1 MIELFQRLL
10 GAESAWEVGA
20 DGEIARELGVSSAV
34 AVAPADEQQC
44 AALLRQAR
52 ERRLKVIP
60 WGGGQHQRLGNVPR
74 PVDLV
79 LITTRMQGVVAHD
92 VADQTLVARAG
103 TPLRDLIGT
112 VRDQGQL
119 LPLDPAGTSRATIG
133 GVVAAGVTGPL
144 RVGYGRAKDFLL
156 GTLAAHPDGR
166 LSRSGGRL
174 VKNVTGF
181 DLHRLY
187 HGSLGALAVLCEV
200 NLRLRPLP
208 EKDATLLVGF
218 DDLEPFDRF
227 LVLFRRSGASA
238 VSFHLADAAS
248 LVRQKVPL
256 APGDPDGQFVAA
268 LRFHG
273 TERSVAVSLKQCL
286 GLLESCERTFDLQL
300 EQNEASLAWT
310 GIRELL
316 PGCDE
321 KRQGA
326 VIQLAMLPFQGDCS
340 VLGGTIESLVALA
353 AGAGQETVVSVE
365 PLQGLVRLGFSRP
378 PEETLLRELTRFAG
392 VNGPR
397 RLQLES
403 APPEW
408 RRHLDVFF
416 GHVKAEGPAREVKR
430 ALDPDDLL
438 SPGRLFF
445 GGAE

>member
-1 MIELFQRLL
+1 MIELFRQLL

-20 DGEIARELGVSSAV
+20 DGEIARELGVSSAI

-44 AALLRQAR
+44 AATLRKAS
-52 ERRLKVIP
+52 ELRLGVTP

-79 LITTRMQGVVAHD
+79 LVTTEMQGVVAHD
-92 VADQTLVARAG
+92 VGDQTLVARAG
-103 TPLRDLIGT
+103 TKLRDLIGA
-112 VRDQGQL
+112 VRDAGQL

-133 GVVAAGVTGPL
+133 GVVAAGVSGPL
-144 RVGYGRAKDFLL
+144 RTGYGRAKDFLL

-187 HGSLGALAVLCEV
+187 HGSMGTLAVLCEV

-208 EKDATLLVGF
+208 ERDATLLAGF
-218 DDLEPFDRF
+218 DDLELFDRF
-227 LVLFRRSGASA
+227 LVQFRRSGADA

-256 APGDPDGQFVAA
+256 PSGDPDGQFVAA

-273 TERSVAVSLKQCL
+273 TGVGVEVSLKQCL
-286 GLLESCERTFDLQL
+286 ELLGSCARSFTLQL
-300 EQNEASLAWT
+300 EGSEAALAWS

-321 KRQGA
+321 QRQGA
-326 VIQLAMLPFQGDCS
+326 VMQLAMLPFRGGES
-340 VLGGTIESLVALA
+340 LLGGTIESLIALA
-353 AGAGQETVVSVE
+353 AGAGQEAVVSVE
-365 PLQGLVRLGFSRP
+365 PLQGLVRLGLAEP
-378 PEETLLRELTRFAG
+378 PDEALLAGLVRFAG
-392 VNGPR
+392 GEERR
-397 RLQLES
+397 RLLVES
-403 APPEW
+403 APAGW
-408 RRHLDVFF
+408 RRRLDVFF
-416 GHVKAEGPAREVKR
+416 GHVKVDGPAREVKR

-438 SPGRLFF
+438 SPGRLFR